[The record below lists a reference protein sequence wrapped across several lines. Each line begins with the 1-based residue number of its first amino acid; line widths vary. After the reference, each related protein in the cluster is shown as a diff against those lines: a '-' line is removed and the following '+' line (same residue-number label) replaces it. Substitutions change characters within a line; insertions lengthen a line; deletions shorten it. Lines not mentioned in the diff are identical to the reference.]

1 MASGVPRPPLVG
13 SERIWIEDIMS
24 EGPYSQAIETYRFTD
39 DGTVPNSA
47 LPLVVYRGALPD
59 TGDRAAFCEGM
70 FARNGWPDSW
80 RNGIHPYH
88 HYHST
93 AHEVLGIARGNT
105 RVLLGGESGRSV
117 ELRAGDVV
125 VIPAGVAHK
134 REAASGDL
142 LVIGSYPRGQ
152 DPDMCRAEPDRHD
165 RAAASIAGVPLPASD
180 PVTGAAAPL
189 LDCWAEGS
197 SRGSGRGSR
206 QGPRQR
212 PS

>member
-1 MASGVPRPPLVG
+1 MSDEPRFPT
-13 SERIWIEDIMS
+13 
-24 EGPYSQAIETYRFTD
+24 IETYYFAD
-39 DGTVPNSA
+39 DGTVPNNA

-59 TGDRAAFCEGM
+59 TGDRAAVCEEM
-70 FARNGWPDSW
+70 FARNGWPNSW

-93 AHEVLGIARGNT
+93 AHEVLGIARGSA
-105 RVLLGGESGRSV
+105 RVRLGGESGQTV

-152 DPDMCRAEPDRHD
+152 NPDMCHAEPGRHD
-165 RAAASIAGVPLPASD
+165 RAAANIAAVPLPATD
-180 PVTGAAAPL
+180 PVTGTATPL
-189 LDCWAEGS
+189 LDHWPLN
-197 SRGSGRGSR
+197 RV
-206 QGPRQR
+206 
-212 PS
+212 

>member
-1 MASGVPRPPLVG
+1 
-13 SERIWIEDIMS
+13 MS
-24 EGPYSQAIETYRFTD
+24 NPENAPVVETHRFAD
-39 DGTVPNSA
+39 DGTVPNSK

-59 TGDRAAFCEGM
+59 NGDRASACEAM

-93 AHEVLGIARGNT
+93 AHEVLGIARGHA
-105 RVLLGGESGRSV
+105 RVRLGGENGASV

-142 LVIGSYPRGQ
+142 LVIGSYPQ
-152 DPDMCRAEPDRHD
+152 DQHPDMCRAGPTRHD
-165 RAAASIAGVPLPASD
+165 DALARIEKVPLPDFD
-180 PVTGAAAPL
+180 PVTGRAAPL
-189 LDCWAEGS
+189 LECW
-197 SRGSGRGSR
+197 RGRS
-206 QGPRQR
+206 
-212 PS
+212 